1 MVMVFNATFNNISV
15 ISWWSVLLV
24 KETGISAENH
34 WPVPSHWQI
43 YHIMLYRV
51 HLVWEGLELT
61 SVWKFYCRHHNLVN
75 SYGISASQNDHGFVP
90 LVITIQSFLHAWLVI
105 RFLTR
110 VIPQTPL
117 LEQNLLT
124 HPKLSSSPLLIV
136 CSCYLIFSFLCS
148 VMYINICFFV
158 LYLLAIT

>member
-1 MVMVFNATFNNISV
+1 MPLLTIFQLYRGGQFY
-15 ISWWSVLLV
+15 WWRKPEYPQKTTDLFQVTDKL
-24 KETGISAENH
+24 
-34 WPVPSHWQI
+34 

-51 HLVWEGLELT
+51 HLAWEGLELT

-75 SYGISASQNDHGFVP
+75 SYGISASQNDHVHGFVP
-90 LVITIQSFLHAWLVI
+90 LVITIQSFLHSWLVI

-148 VMYINICFFV
+148 VMYINVCFFV

>member
-1 MVMVFNATFNNISV
+1 MPLLTIFQLYRGGQFY
-15 ISWWSVLLV
+15 WWKKSEYPQKTTDLFQVSDKL
-24 KETGISAENH
+24 
-34 WPVPSHWQI
+34 

-51 HLVWEGLELT
+51 HLAWEGLELT

-90 LVITIQSFLHAWLVI
+90 LVITIQSFLHSWLVI

-110 VIPQTPL
+110 VTPQTPQM
-117 LEQNLLT
+117 EQNLLT
-124 HPKLSSSPLLIV
+124 HPKLLSSPLLIV
-136 CSCYLIFSFLCS
+136 CACYLI
-148 VMYINICFFV
+148 NICLFV